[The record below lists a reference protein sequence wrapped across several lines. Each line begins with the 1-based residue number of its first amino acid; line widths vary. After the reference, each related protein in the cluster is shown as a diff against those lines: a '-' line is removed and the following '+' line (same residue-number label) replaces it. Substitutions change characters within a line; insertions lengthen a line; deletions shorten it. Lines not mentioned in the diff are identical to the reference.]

1 MDQNLLSAAA
11 VAIAIVLVCA
21 WERKKRSRRC
31 WVKQLFRRRLAM
43 GCYHSMVKELRY
55 EDPEAFPG
63 YLRMDIATFDELFEM
78 VESQISL
85 SRRVRVPVHARERL
99 AVTLRF
105 LTTGKH

>member
-1 MDQNLLSAAA
+1 
-11 VAIAIVLVCA
+11 
-21 WERKKRSRRC
+21 
-31 WVKQLFRRRLAM
+31 M

-55 EDPEAFPG
+55 EDPEAFRG

-85 SRRVRVPVHARERL
+85 SRRVRVPVPAGERL

-105 LTTGKH
+105 LATGKH

>member
-11 VAIAIVLVCA
+11 VATAIVSVCA
-21 WERKKRSRRC
+21 SELKKRSRRC

-43 GCYHSMVKELRY
+43 GCYHPMVKELRY
-55 EDPEAFPG
+55 EDPEAFRG

-85 SRRVRVPVHARERL
+85 SRRVRVPCSACERTSGGYF
-99 AVTLRF
+99 AVPGNR
-105 LTTGKH
+105 

>member
-11 VAIAIVLVCA
+11 VATAIVSVCA
-21 WERKKRSRRC
+21 SELKKRSRRC

-43 GCYHSMVKELRY
+43 GCYHSMVKELRH
-55 EDPEAFPG
+55 EDPEAFRG

-85 SRRVRVPVHARERL
+85 SRRV
-99 AVTLRF
+99 
-105 LTTGKH
+105 